1 MNFVRH
7 TLNEWLFFL
16 QVFVALVAGVI
27 ALVVLCRAYRQTRF
41 SGLLWLILGWSLSL
55 ITTLIWD
62 VFGHYRPYP
71 SIYVAL
77 VIGYRAIYA
86 VDAIISIVG
95 TVLLVREFV
104 RLYRVQKTCEV
115 NSGG

>member
-7 TLNEWLFFL
+7 PANEALFLL
-16 QVFVALVAGVI
+16 QVSVALVTGMI
-27 ALVVLCRAYRQTRF
+27 ALVVLCRAYRRTRF
-41 SGLLWLILGWSLSL
+41 SGLLWLILGSVVSLV
-55 ITTLIWD
+55 TTLIWD

-71 SIYVAL
+71 SIYMAL
-77 VIGYRAIYA
+77 VIGYRAIYV

-104 RLYRVQKTCEV
+104 RLFNAQKAD
-115 NSGG
+115 SP